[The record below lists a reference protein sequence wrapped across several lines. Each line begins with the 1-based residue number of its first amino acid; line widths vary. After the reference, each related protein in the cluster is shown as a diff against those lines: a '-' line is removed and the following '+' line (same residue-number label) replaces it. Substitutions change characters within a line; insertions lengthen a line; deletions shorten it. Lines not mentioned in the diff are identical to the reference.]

1 MRKNWIL
8 VVAAVCITVLYG
20 CKAKESMYK
29 AVYEQAK
36 AKELTD
42 NTVKAPEA
50 EPPTPSPVVAEQ
62 DTVAV
67 QEPQQTTS
75 VVEVP
80 VVKVTKERVTT
91 IDADDA
97 NKLKMYNVVLGSFSI
112 STNAKGLKESLVAD
126 GYNAFVAQNATGW
139 YRVIVASFDDRE
151 SATAFRESI
160 QQKYVGRFNDAWLL
174 INQ

>member
-1 MRKNWIL
+1 MRKSWIL
-8 VVAAVCITVLYG
+8 VVTAVCVAILSG

-29 AVYEQAK
+29 AAYDQAK

-50 EPPTPSPVVAEQ
+50 EPQTQTPVQETVVAP
-62 DTVAV
+62 
-67 QEPQQTTS
+67 EPQTQS
-75 VVEVP
+75 AVEVP

-97 NKLKMYNVVLGSFSI
+97 GKLKMFNVVLGSFSI

-126 GYNAFVAQNATGW
+126 GYNAFVVQNATGW

-160 QQKYVGRFNDAWLL
+160 QQRYVGRFNDAWLL

>member
-1 MRKNWIL
+1 MRKSCIL
-8 VVAAVCITVLYG
+8 VVAAVCVAVLSG
-20 CKAKESMYK
+20 CKAKESLYK
-29 AVYEQAK
+29 AAYDQAK

-42 NTVKAPEA
+42 SSVKEPVAEPQPATPAVESTVAPE
-50 EPPTPSPVVAEQ
+50 
-62 DTVAV
+62 
-67 QEPQQTTS
+67 PQTS
-75 VVEVP
+75 VSTETP

-97 NKLKMYNVVLGSFSI
+97 SKLKMYNVVLGSFSI

-126 GYNAFVAQNATGW
+126 GYNAFVVQNATGW

-160 QQKYVGRFNDAWLL
+160 QQRYVGRFNDAWLL

>member
-1 MRKNWIL
+1 MRKSWIL
-8 VVAAVCITVLYG
+8 VVAAVCVAILSG

-29 AVYEQAK
+29 AAYDQAK

-50 EPPTPSPVVAEQ
+50 EP
-62 DTVAV
+62 
-67 QEPQQTTS
+67 QTQS
-75 VVEVP
+75 AVEVP

-97 NKLKMYNVVLGSFSI
+97 GKLKMFNVVLGSFSI

-126 GYNAFVAQNATGW
+126 GYNAFVVQNATGW

-160 QQKYVGRFNDAWLL
+160 QQRYVGRFNDAWLL

>member
-1 MRKNWIL
+1 MRKSWIL
-8 VVAAVCITVLYG
+8 VVAAVCVAILSG

-29 AVYEQAK
+29 AAYDQAK

-50 EPPTPSPVVAEQ
+50 EPQTQTPTQETVVTQ
-62 DTVAV
+62 DPQTKAV
-67 QEPQQTTS
+67 EA
-75 VVEVP
+75 P

-97 NKLKMYNVVLGSFSI
+97 GKLKMFNVVLGSFSI

-126 GYNAFVAQNATGW
+126 GYNAFVVQNATGW

-160 QQKYVGRFNDAWLL
+160 QQRYVGRFNDAWLL

>member
-1 MRKNWIL
+1 M
-8 VVAAVCITVLYG
+8 VVAAVCVAILSG

-29 AVYEQAK
+29 AAYDQAK

-42 NTVKAPEA
+42 STVKEPETVQQ
-50 EPPTPSPVVAEQ
+50 TP
-62 DTVAV
+62 AV
-67 QEPQQTTS
+67 SQEPAAEEPQTTS
-75 VVEVP
+75 AVEVP

-97 NKLKMYNVVLGSFSI
+97 SKLKMFNVVLGSFSI

-126 GYNAFVAQNATGW
+126 GYNAFVVQNATGW

-160 QQKYVGRFNDAWLL
+160 QQRYVGRFNDAWLL

>member
-1 MRKNWIL
+1 MRKSLIL
-8 VVAAVCITVLYG
+8 FVAAVCVAILSG

-29 AVYEQAK
+29 AAYDQAK

-50 EPPTPSPVVAEQ
+50 EPQTQTPVQETVVAP
-62 DTVAV
+62 
-67 QEPQQTTS
+67 EPQTQS
-75 VVEVP
+75 AVEVP

-97 NKLKMYNVVLGSFSI
+97 GKLKMFNVVLGSFSI

-126 GYNAFVAQNATGW
+126 GYNAFVVQNATGW

-160 QQKYVGRFNDAWLL
+160 QQRYVGRFNDAWLL